1 MEDEAIR
8 HNFERGPPKD
18 QPAKHSEIWFIGF
31 GGEKLNVKDYDI
43 QGHRMMDRGCQVIA
57 KEHMVFGQVS

>member
-8 HNFERGPPKD
+8 HNFERGSP
-18 QPAKHSEIWFIGF
+18 KHSEIWFIGF
-31 GGEKLNVKDYDI
+31 GGENLNVKVYDI
-43 QGHRMMDRGCQVIA
+43 QGRRMMDRGCQVIA